1 MSSPNPSIETT
12 VLLPREGLITLTHVI
27 YALHAFSAFTGLAS
41 SVLVLTA
48 FLTGWPS
55 IIAVVLNYAKRPEVR
70 GTWLDSHFGWQ
81 IRTFWYALLWL
92 LLGGVAFFTL
102 VGIPVALGVWV
113 LTGLWVLYRIVR
125 GWMTLSA
132 QKPMPL
138 PEGVV

>member
-1 MSSPNPSIETT
+1 MATLNPSPETT
-12 VLLPREGLITLTHVI
+12 VPLPREGLITLAHVI

-55 IIAVVLNYAKRPEVR
+55 IIAVILNYAKRPEVR

-92 LLGGVAFFTL
+92 LAGGVAFVTV
-102 VGIPVALGVWV
+102 VGIPVALVVWI
-113 LTGLWVLYRIVR
+113 LTGLWVLYRIAR

-138 PEGVV
+138 